1 MCDVFTT
8 QSDMCDE
15 SPKPGSSMSVEVFK
29 PSKAVALV
37 RSASDPSKIRK
48 LKVLDEDAYTSEIG
62 KIIERDFFPDVPKLR
77 AQNEYLDALEENNLT
92 KLKELQ
98 ERYQH
103 RGSVRSVLRSIQ
115 TPSTFETP
123 SLEPCVTPAPSE
135 SGHASDKQGLSG
147 DIGGAVPGSR
157 EACCD
162 DGGLSESGSSQLSLD
177 AFLHKHTS
185 EDNASFEVMVT
196 EAERRHREKNAW
208 MYRDEQAEAAPLDAM
223 LEGPAAK
230 PALKGSSP
238 TSQGP
243 EEKDD
248 GMSKAVVTW
257 RYTNKN
263 SLMYIPQGAA
273 LTAEERRERGP
284 GRTILHA
291 HTRLEQSPFDERAN
305 RAALAQAADA
315 QAKALE
321 GKLGV
326 DGRELQPGTGSPK
339 VGGFGF
345 VATPSPAPGVNETPL
360 LTWGEIEGTPFLLDG
375 SDTPLPRNP
384 GGPQFRIPEPRSRER
399 LALSLA
405 DGAARRSA
413 ARKNAALDRA
423 RSSLLS
429 PRMSPSPKSPLARLG
444 TMSPAARHL
453 ASAKL
458 GISKGMDRALRA
470 SYTPGHTPT
479 MATPGT
485 PGGTPSPLV
494 PSPASRRDAVRR
506 EPYPAGSSEASLLT
520 DNLLRLPVKRK
531 AAADFF

>member
-1 MCDVFTT
+1 
-8 QSDMCDE
+8 
-15 SPKPGSSMSVEVFK
+15 MSVEVFK
-29 PSKAVALV
+29 PNKGVALV
-37 RSASDPSKIRK
+37 RSTTDPSKVRK
-48 LKVLDEDAYTSEIG
+48 LKVLDEDAYTAEIG

-123 SLEPCVTPAPSE
+123 SVEPCATPVPSE
-135 SGHASDKQGLSG
+135 SGHAPEKQGA
-147 DIGGAVPGSR
+147 GAASESR
-157 EACCD
+157 EAFEE
-162 DGGLSESGSSQLSLD
+162 GSVTSESGGQQLSLD

-185 EDNASFEVMVT
+185 EDNASFEVMVA
-196 EAERRHREKNAW
+196 EAERRHREKHAW
-208 MYRDEQAEAAPLDAM
+208 MYRDEGAEAAPLDAM

-230 PALKGSSP
+230 PALTGSSP
-238 TSQGP
+238 TGP
-243 EEKDD
+243 EAVEDD
-248 GMSKAVVTW
+248 GTSKALVTW

-273 LTAEERRERGP
+273 LTAEELRERGP
-284 GRTILHA
+284 GRSIVHA
-291 HTRLEQSPFDERAN
+291 HTRLEHSPFDESAN

-339 VGGFGF
+339 VAGFGF

-429 PRMSPSPKSPLARLG
+429 PRMSPSPKSPLDQLG

-479 MATPGT
+479 RATPGT
-485 PGGTPSPLV
+485 PSGTPSPLV
-494 PSPASRRDAVRR
+494 PSPASRRDAARR
-506 EPYPAGSSEASLLT
+506 EPYPAGSSEATLLT
-520 DNLLRLPVKRK
+520 DNLLKLPIKRK

>member
-1 MCDVFTT
+1 MCVVFTT
-8 QSDMCDE
+8 QRDNMCDE
-15 SPKPGSSMSVEVFK
+15 SPKASSSMSVEVFK
-29 PSKAVALV
+29 PSKGVALV
-37 RSASDPSKIRK
+37 QSTTDPSKIRK
-48 LKVLDEDAYTSEIG
+48 LKVLDEDAYTAEIG

-123 SLEPCVTPAPSE
+123 SVEPCATPTPSE
-135 SGHASDKQGLSG
+135 SGHATDKHGLSG
-147 DIGGAVPGSR
+147 DAGGTVP
-157 EACCD
+157 ACD
-162 DGGLSESGSSQLSLD
+162 DGASSESGGQELSLD

-185 EDNASFEVMVT
+185 EDNASFEVMVA

-208 MYRDEQAEAAPLDAM
+208 MYRDEGAEAAPLDAM

-230 PALKGSSP
+230 PALTGSSP
-238 TSQGP
+238 TGP
-243 EEKDD
+243 GGAEKDD
-248 GMSKAVVTW
+248 GTSKALVTW

-284 GRTILHA
+284 GRTIIHA
-291 HTRLEQSPFDERAN
+291 HTRLEHCPFDESAN

-326 DGRELQPGTGSPK
+326 DGRELLPGTGSPK

-429 PRMSPSPKSPLARLG
+429 PRMSPSPKSPLGRLG

-479 MATPGT
+479 SSTPGT
-485 PGGTPSPLV
+485 PSGTPSPLV
-494 PSPASRRDAVRR
+494 PSPASRRDAARR
-506 EPYPAGSSEASLLT
+506 EPYLAGSSEATLLT
-520 DNLLRLPVKRK
+520 DNLLKLPVKRK